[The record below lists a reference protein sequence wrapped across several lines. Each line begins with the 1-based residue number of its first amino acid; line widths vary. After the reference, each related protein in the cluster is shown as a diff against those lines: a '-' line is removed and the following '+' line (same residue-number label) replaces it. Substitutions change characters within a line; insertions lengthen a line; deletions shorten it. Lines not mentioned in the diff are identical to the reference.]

1 MIKIAT
7 GPERIADKFMPQGV
21 GLSELK
27 TERLYVLM
35 IIGMGFF
42 GLLLFV
48 MNYLLQLHDVAF
60 MCGTFAVGSIA
71 YLWLFKNGFTIAS
84 KLIAHIHV
92 VAIILTITIMFSE
105 HVFVWTFLIPL
116 TISALVVFTQRQRPF
131 SYIVIAAAFISLPL
145 YAFIHND
152 NNTYLVHEPVMHIA
166 WIVNLTGSLI
176 FSVYIVVT
184 LVRLNDAIL
193 KELRSRSTENA
204 HQNRIMLGS
213 IRTRDKLLS
222 MMSHDLRGDIGKTIG
237 VIDVIERIPLE
248 ETEKANL
255 LSNLKHDAERTLEV
269 LDNMLQWCRTQ
280 QDELNCNTSIY
291 EVDALI
297 NQLIAQAEY
306 NLNTKSILLHLNVPK
321 HLKIEVD
328 HTMIDSVF
336 RNLLSNSI
344 KFTPVS
350 GVISISAK
358 ALEEE
363 VEFTI
368 QDSGVGMTPEQID
381 NIVKGVQ
388 FTTRG
393 TNREKGRG
401 FGMVLATEFLNKH
414 KSKLNIIS
422 TLGKGTTFSFKLPMA
437 SEN

>member
-7 GPERIADKFMPQGV
+7 GPEQIADKFMPQGV
-21 GLSELK
+21 GLSEIK

-35 IIGMGFF
+35 IIGMSFF
-42 GLLLFV
+42 GSLLFL
-48 MNYLLQLHDVAF
+48 MNYLLQLFDIAY
-60 MCGTFAVGSIA
+60 MCGTFTLGSIA

-84 KLIAHIHV
+84 KLIAHMHV
-92 VAIILTITIMFSE
+92 VVVILTVTIIYSE
-105 HVFVWTFLIPL
+105 HVFIWTFLIPL

-131 SYIVIAAAFISLPL
+131 SYIVIAAAFLSLPL
-145 YAFIHND
+145 YAFIHNN

-166 WIVNLTGSLI
+166 WIVNLTGSLV
-176 FSVYIVVT
+176 FSVFIVVT
-184 LVRLNDAIL
+184 LVRLNDTIS

-204 HQNRIMLGS
+204 HQNRILLGS

-280 QDELNCNTSIY
+280 QDELNCNNTTY
-291 EVDALI
+291 EVDVLI
-297 NQLIAQAEY
+297 HQLVSQAEY

-321 HLKIEVD
+321 HLKIDVD
-328 HTMIDSVF
+328 HTMIESVF

-344 KFTPVS
+344 KFTPIN

-358 ALEEE
+358 SLEEE

-368 QDSGVGMTPEQID
+368 QDSGVGMTSEQID
-381 NIVKGVQ
+381 NILKGVQ

-414 KSKLNIIS
+414 KSKLHIES